1 MKLVGLTLV
10 SLFQDC
16 IREVMDL
23 IEVHMRASL
32 PPSPV
37 PSPTLPDGDLKEAEQ
52 QEEAKAQVQ
61 QEKQDEN
68 DGDEKTPT
76 KVLEVGSRL

>member
-1 MKLVGLTLV
+1 
-10 SLFQDC
+10 
-16 IREVMDL
+16 MDL

-37 PSPTLPDGDLKEAEQ
+37 PSPTLRD
-52 QEEAKAQVQ
+52 EEAGKDEREE
-61 QEKQDEN
+61 QETNGGANLESLRRQDSDSSQKE
-68 DGDEKTPT
+68 DKTPT